1 MYVYIQT
8 YQREIHLFVLRIYGK
23 NNQHTHAG
31 GGAVSFLM
39 SHGNDP

>member
-1 MYVYIQT
+1 MYIQT

-31 GGAVSFLM
+31 GDAVLFFDESC
-39 SHGNDP
+39 NDP

>member
-1 MYVYIQT
+1 MYVQT

-23 NNQHTHAG
+23 NNQHTHVGGG

>member
-1 MYVYIQT
+1 MYVQT

-31 GGAVSFLM
+31 DGGVVSFLM